1 MNELQQVLLVFAV
14 IVVVGLYFFSRQ
26 RSQKNKA
33 NNTSASKETLKQ
45 KMAEHLVPSSMPKEP
60 HAAEGSIAQMDR
72 AQASG
77 LPPHLQGKT
86 QEELDFESRQQ
97 LLQLDESA
105 MAEQAYPSSNYQTSV
120 PNHASQPVHK
130 VIEIDDLEL
139 VDERF
144 VGRYQ
149 AQPGSSRQET
159 AQGGA
164 PAHSPAHQPAAQSSY
179 SHSPQGQAAQSVQ
192 QPVEPQVFAILVLF
206 TQTDMSVNRLM
217 SHLKIFGLVYDE
229 RGIYVKKA
237 GNRTIVKVANVM
249 EPGLFPA
256 EPDETMKTPGIALIL
271 ELPSAIPA
279 PGAMEELIM
288 TARRI
293 SQALEGR
300 MYDMQRHLLRE
311 SDIQAMREAA
321 LNFETTK
328 LQ

>member
-26 RSQKNKA
+26 RSQKNRV
-33 NNTSASKETLKQ
+33 NDESATKETRKQ
-45 KMAEHLVPSSMPKEP
+45 PFAEELVPPTMPKEP
-60 HAAEGSIAQMDR
+60 MATQSETDVPISESSANT
-72 AQASG
+72 
-77 LPPHLQGKT
+77 PPHLQGKT

-97 LLQLDESA
+97 LLAFEDVPV
-105 MAEQAYPSSNYQTSV
+105 PSK
-120 PNHASQPVHK
+120 PKIHK

-149 AQPGSSRQET
+149 SSTPPAQPKRTDYSVKQPPVKPHSSAAIEP
-159 AQGGA
+159 A
-164 PAHSPAHQPAAQSSY
+164 PQPD
-179 SHSPQGQAAQSVQ
+179 PQI
-192 QPVEPQVFAILVLF
+192 FAILVLF

-229 RGIYVKKA
+229 RGIYVKKS
-237 GNRTIVKVANVM
+237 GDRTIVKVANVM

-271 ELPSAIPA
+271 ELPSVIPA

-321 LNFETTK
+321 LDYQTTK
-328 LQ
+328 L

>member
-14 IVVVGLYFFSRQ
+14 IVVIGLYFFSRQ

-33 NNTSASKETLKQ
+33 PKPSTPEASHASLKQ
-45 KMAEHLVPSSMPKEP
+45 KLADDLLPSSMPKQP
-60 HAAEGSIAQMDR
+60 VTSLADKPSPSVG
-72 AQASG
+72 QA
-77 LPPHLQGKT
+77 KT

-97 LLQLDESA
+97 LLQFDDTPITPTQRS
-105 MAEQAYPSSNYQTSV
+105 QAPK
-120 PNHASQPVHK
+120 VHK

-149 AQPGSSRQET
+149 PAPTTATNRVAEVEAPAQPEKIQS
-159 AQGGA
+159 A
-164 PAHSPAHQPAAQSSY
+164 SPRMESKPEPD
-179 SHSPQGQAAQSVQ
+179 PQI
-192 QPVEPQVFAILVLF
+192 FAILVLF

-237 GNRTIVKVANVM
+237 NGRTVVKVANVM

-256 EPDETMKTPGIALIL
+256 EPDDTMKTPGIALIL
-271 ELPSAIPA
+271 ELPSSIPA

-321 LNFETTK
+321 LDFETVK
-328 LQ
+328 L